1 MGAAVRK
8 LLVMVLAVAFSVGTV
23 LGSAA
28 MATALCPGA
37 PQHSPATP
45 PHSHGAHQGHFAHA
59 QHRHGSPEGAK
70 GVDADKCCVM
80 CFSIAAVDP
89 AMVPAIAQVPSP
101 IRYALDAQRLAG
113 RPLMLDPEIPK
124 RRV

>member
-1 MGAAVRK
+1 MGAVVRK
-8 LLVMVLAVAFSVGTV
+8 LLVMLLAVAFSVGTV

-37 PQHSPATP
+37 PQHSPATS
-45 PHSHGAHQGHFAHA
+45 PHGHGAHDGHSAHIH
-59 QHRHGSPEGAK
+59 HRHGAPEGTK

-89 AMVPAIAQVPSP
+89 ALVPAIAQVPSP
-101 IRYALDAQRLAG
+101 IRYTLDAQRLADQ
-113 RPLMLDPEIPK
+113 PSMLDPEIPK
-124 RRV
+124 PMV